1 MTVEGGSGNVVS
13 RNIVL
18 GSLRDGIRDGIRV
31 DTFAPDDLPTTDTV
45 IRGNIVRGAGVDG
58 ISVGTETT
66 NPVINTRIEHNR
78 VSRSTDDGIDVLRV
92 GTILLGNLANHNGDL
107 GISAMPGTID
117 AGGNR
122 AHGNGNPAQCVGVRV
137 RLNRIDPP
145 VRDLQL
151 IRALTSSPDGCASD
165 HEERSGCDPASLL
178 PAR

>member
-122 AHGNGNPAQCVGVRV
+122 AHGNGNPAQCVGVV
-137 RLNRIDPP
+137 
-145 VRDLQL
+145 
-151 IRALTSSPDGCASD
+151 CA
-165 HEERSGCDPASLL
+165 
-178 PAR
+178 